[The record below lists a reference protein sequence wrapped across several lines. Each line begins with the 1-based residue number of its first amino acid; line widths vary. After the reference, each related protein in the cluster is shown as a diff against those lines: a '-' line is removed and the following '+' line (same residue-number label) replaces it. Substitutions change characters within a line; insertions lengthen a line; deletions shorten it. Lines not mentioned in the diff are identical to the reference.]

1 MITSFSAAN
10 PALPTTDNAAEPKTN
25 PRRVIC
31 LNLRSFFPSSTITRF
46 TDSLSSTAVARA
58 FPSTAASKEASKVSQ
73 ASNAS
78 FNSPFQQL
86 CGRIVVSCQA
96 SKGDPLDDLD
106 TLTRIA
112 TSVLRGGAGGLRA
125 EGVTRI
131 AAFRRITKL
140 PIIGIIKTYD
150 ANGDVYITPDF
161 RSAKAISDAGADIV
175 ALDCTARRLN
185 TAEPWTELIPRIHTA
200 LTRPVLADIAT
211 LEDALAAERAGADAV
226 ATTLY
231 GYTAETANIR
241 TPSWPLLQAIVA
253 HLTIP
258 VLVEGHITTPQEA
271 RRALDMGATAVVVGS
286 AITRPQTITAR
297 FAEA

>member
-1 MITSFSAAN
+1 M
-10 PALPTTDNAAEPKTN
+10 
-25 PRRVIC
+25 
-31 LNLRSFFPSSTITRF
+31 
-46 TDSLSSTAVARA
+46 
-58 FPSTAASKEASKVSQ
+58 SQ
-73 ASNAS
+73 APNAS
-78 FNSPFQQL
+78 RNSPL
-86 CGRIVVSCQA
+86 EAIRGRLIVSCQA
-96 SKGDPLDDLD
+96 SEGDPLDDLD

-125 EGVTRI
+125 EGVARI
-131 AAFRRITKL
+131 AAFRNLTQL

-161 RSAKAISDAGADIV
+161 RSAKAISDAGADII
-175 ALDCTARRLN
+175 ALDCTARRL
-185 TAEPWTELIPRIHTA
+185 TAAEPWPELIRRIHTE
-200 LTRPVLADIAT
+200 LNRPVLADIAT

-241 TPSWPLLQAIVA
+241 TVSWPLIQSVVA

-258 VLVEGHITTPQEA
+258 VLAEGHINHPHEA

-286 AITRPQTITAR
+286 AITRPETITAR
-297 FAEA
+297 FVQATQSSKNDDF